1 MKLFQK
7 FLILKHRLSGILS
20 DERKEAKDTF
30 FIQLTLECEML
41 AKRPMTGAELQMLY
55 SLDDDQTEVLHKM
68 ISEAR
73 IHEATRNP

>member
-1 MKLFQK
+1 MNLLKK
-7 FLILKHRLSGILS
+7 FFANLKGTLS

-55 SLDDDQTEVLHKM
+55 SLDNDQTEVLHKM
-68 ISEAR
+68 ISEA
-73 IHEATRNP
+73 NKG

>member
-1 MKLFQK
+1 MNLLNK
-7 FLILKHRLSGILS
+7 FFASLKGSLS
-20 DERKEAKDTF
+20 DERKEVKDTF

-41 AKRPMTGAELQMLY
+41 AKRPMTGSELQMLY